1 MKIPEL
7 LSEEEIIKKTSK
19 LQNWKLND
27 NQYLK
32 GIFNFKDFSDALDF
46 VVKVGYIAEKMQ
58 HHPEIDL
65 SWGKVIIKIF
75 THDRGG
81 ITDLDFQFADK
92 VDKMGIN

>member
-7 LSEEEIIKKTSK
+7 LSNEEIMKKASK
-19 LQNWKLND
+19 LQNWKLD
-27 NQYLK
+27 DDHYLK

-58 HHPEIDL
+58 HHPEMNL

-75 THDRGG
+75 TQDRGG
-81 ITDLDFQFADK
+81 ITDLDFQF
-92 VDKMGIN
+92 VDKINNIRIN